1 MQQGSREGEN
11 LDYQYLHKCVA
22 TVYMMISAE
31 QRVFQKMKLS
41 RSEQQMKKVNK
52 GGDEMKR
59 FLKEQDL

>member
-1 MQQGSREGEN
+1 
-11 LDYQYLHKCVA
+11 
-22 TVYMMISAE
+22 MISAE

-41 RSEQQMKKVNK
+41 QSEQQMKKVNK